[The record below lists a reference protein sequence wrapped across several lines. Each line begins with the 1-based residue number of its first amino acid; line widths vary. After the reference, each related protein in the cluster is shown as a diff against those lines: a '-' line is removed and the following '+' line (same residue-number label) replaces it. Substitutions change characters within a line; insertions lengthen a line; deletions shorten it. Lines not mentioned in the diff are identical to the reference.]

1 MLTAMNSQPMADA
14 KTLIVLDAT
23 PNVVVEWSVES
34 GSGTISGLSLSTDD
48 SGRAYALYDPSGLS
62 GPATIRATYG
72 S

>member
-1 MLTAMNSQPMADA
+1 MLTAMNPQLMADA
-14 KTLIVLDAT
+14 KTLIVLDAA

-34 GSGTISGLSLSTDD
+34 GPGTITGLTASTDN
-48 SGRAYALYDPSGLS
+48 SGRAFALYDPSGLT